1 MDIHYNSVGSLNNTS
16 IKEIF
21 YKLTYLVGM

>member
-21 YKLTYLVGM
+21 HNLTYLVGV